1 MRQLSPQVRDAKAT
15 KKLLL
20 LQVCDAKASQPQLLP
35 PQKPVKTTSLSGD
48 MTFGYKKTCIRPS
61 SKKRVQKR
69 VRFAPNTKM
78 IDSKTVHHELL

>member
-61 SKKRVQKR
+61 SKKRVQ
-69 VRFAPNTKM
+69 FAPNTKM
-78 IDSKTVHHELL
+78 IDSKIVHHELL